1 MPEAAID
8 EYRDL
13 SSRKDYV
20 RRASLREHPVYAE
33 PAAERVDR
41 PSQGQLWL
49 RPGLLA
55 ARKMCAF
62 LGRHPAFTHGSYPA
76 DLRSISGRSP
86 DRVLIGAFDGVQ

>member
-8 EYRDL
+8 EHHDM

-20 RRASLREHPVYAE
+20 RRASLREHPVDTE
-33 PAAERVDR
+33 PAAQRVDR

-55 ARKMCAF
+55 ARKMCTF
-62 LGRHPAFTHGSYPA
+62 LGGHPAFAHGSYPA
-76 DLRSISGRSP
+76 DLRSISARSP
-86 DRVLIGAFDGVQ
+86 DRVLIGAFDGAQ